1 VWVQLIGFRRIPD
14 EVVFVEMEPRGRS
27 GYEPL
32 VGYAI
37 LEGCGLVID
46 MVTHRLHAR
55 KTFDAKLL
63 ARAAG

>member
-1 VWVQLIGFRRIPD
+1 
-14 EVVFVEMEPRGRS
+14 
-27 GYEPL
+27 
-32 VGYAI
+32 
-37 LEGCGLVID
+37 VID